1 MIIII
6 VPTAIT
12 LTTIAQARLM
22 AQGTAAAW
30 ARATFAEAAGGPG
43 RYLPWPGGILNQK
56 QSWYRFRQFQANSG
70 IYPVFISLFFLRELF
85 PSLSS

>member
-1 MIIII
+1 MITIIVIIIVFIIITI

-12 LTTIAQARLM
+12 LTTIAQACLM

-43 RYLPWPGGILNQK
+43 RYLP
-56 QSWYRFRQFQANSG
+56 
-70 IYPVFISLFFLRELF
+70 
-85 PSLSS
+85 